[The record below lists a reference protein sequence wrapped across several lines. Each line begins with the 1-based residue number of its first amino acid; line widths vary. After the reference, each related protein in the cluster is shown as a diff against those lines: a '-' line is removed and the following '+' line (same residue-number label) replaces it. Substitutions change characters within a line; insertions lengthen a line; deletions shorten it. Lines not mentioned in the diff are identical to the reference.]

1 MYNNRYEE
9 LYHHGIKGQQWGV
22 RRYQNKDGS
31 LTPEGYLHYGRN
43 PRNVKG
49 LDKMSGTTDSKLI
62 YDYDTEIKDKFK
74 KSGIEASDAKMKAQ
88 YTKNCK
94 YLDTVN
100 KLQNGEKLTAAEEK
114 MVGKPDNSTY
124 ANQELEKV
132 KEIFDAKATA
142 EEKKLYDYYF
152 PDELDRKNAIARD
165 EWITLNQKMYYSK
178 LYNMH
183 YGPSEQYDSRD
194 KQIEMANAFDA
205 MEGYTENCPFNTLA
219 NELKSRGIKATAGCA
234 NNTATGGGLS
244 AYDCKKIFGY
254 NDFALSASRNGSTKK
269 KPFVGIDPDNS
280 NLIRLNCENIYE
292 YKSLNDKSFKKVK
305 KQIENFA
312 NNTGIPN
319 ARFAVMLRGHITNAY
334 TDENGKLFIREGQTN
349 QNMDIVSYMSRSYGG
364 AVLMRTDNAKIDT
377 EHLKKI
383 TKPQKGDHNN
393 VIFLG

>member
-43 PRNVKG
+43 PRNVNG
-49 LDKMSGTTDSKLI
+49 LDKMSSISSSKYI

-74 KSGIEASDAKMKAQ
+74 KSGLEATEAKMKAQ

-124 ANQELEKV
+124 ANQNLEKV
-132 KEIFDAKATA
+132 KEIFEAKATP
-142 EEKKLYDYYF
+142 EEKKEYERWFKD
-152 PDELDRKNAIARD
+152 PQDTQNAISRD
-165 EWITLNQKMYYSK
+165 EWIRVNQRMYYSE
-178 LYNMH
+178 LYNKW
-183 YGPSEQYDSRD
+183 YDDKNAARD
-194 KQIEMANAFDA
+194 KQIEISHTFKA
-205 MEGYTENCPFNTLA
+205 MDGYTNNCPYNTLA

-234 NNTATGGGLS
+234 NNSANGGGLS
-244 AYDCKKIFGY
+244 TSDCKKIFGY
-254 NDFALSASRNGSTKK
+254 DNVSVAKSTKGSTSK

-280 NLIRLNCENIYE
+280 NVIRLNCENIYD
-292 YKSLNDKSFKKVK
+292 YKSLNDKSFKKAR
-305 KQIENFA
+305 KQIEKFA

-319 ARFAVMLRGHITNAY
+319 ARFAVLLRGHITNAY

-349 QNMDIVSYMSRSYGG
+349 QNMDIVSYMDRSFAG
-364 AVLMRTDNAKIDT
+364 ATLFRTDNAKINT

-383 TKPQKGDHNN
+383 TKPQRGDYNN